1 MEADMDKDSLSIDDF
16 TLLKVV
22 GKGSYGTVMLARK
35 NDTQEVL
42 AIKMLKKT
50 YLKKR
55 KQEVHTKTERFILE
69 TIQHPFIVNLKYAFQ
84 NAEKLYF
91 CLEFCPGGE
100 LFFHLQRVENFDEE
114 VTRFYSAQMVLAL
127 EHLHKHDIIYRD
139 LKPENVLINND
150 GYIKLTDFGLAKD
163 NVVTDKDAMSFCG
176 TPEYLAP
183 EILEREG
190 HGKSVDWWSLASIIY
205 EMIVGLPPFY
215 EKDNREKLF
224 KQIKSGEPEYPDDMS
239 PACKDLLQ
247 NLFKK
252 DPADRLGGKEG
263 DATAIKE
270 HAWYSQVDWSILEEK
285 KIIPPFKPKL
295 DSDDDTKYIDNE
307 FTEMVPF
314 DSAADAGVL
323 EAGSL
328 TWKDFTYVGDDKMG
342 D

>member
-1 MEADMDKDSLSIDDF
+1 METEEKKLSIEDF

-35 NDTQEVL
+35 IDSGEVL
-42 AIKMLKKT
+42 AIKMLKKS

-55 KQEVHTKTERFILE
+55 KQEIHTKAERFILE
-69 TIQHPFIVNLKYAFQ
+69 TINHPFIVNLKYAFQ
-84 NAEKLYF
+84 NTEKLYF

-127 EHLHKHDIIYRD
+127 EHLHKNNVIYRD
-139 LKPENVLINND
+139 LKPENVLINTD
-150 GYIKLTDFGLAKD
+150 GYIKLTDFGLAKE
-163 NVVTDKDAMSFCG
+163 NVMTDKDAKSFCG

-183 EILEREG
+183 EILERKG
-190 HGKSVDWWSLASIIY
+190 HGKPVDWWSLASIIY

-224 KQIKSGEPEYPDDMS
+224 KEIKSGEPEYPDDMS
-239 PACKDLLQ
+239 PACRDLLEG
-247 NLFKK
+247 LFKK
-252 DPADRLGGKEG
+252 DPADRLGGSEG
-263 DATAIKE
+263 NADEIKS
-270 HAWYSQVDWSILEEK
+270 HPWYSQVDWDILKEK

-307 FTEMVPF
+307 FTEMLPM
-314 DSAADAGVL
+314 DSAADGTVL
-323 EAGSL
+323 DSGSM
-328 TWKDFTYVGDDKMG
+328 TWKDFSFDSNKMMT

>member
-1 MEADMDKDSLSIDDF
+1 MESEDKKLTIDDF

-35 NDTQEVL
+35 KDTQEVL
-42 AIKMLKKT
+42 AIKMLKKS

-55 KQEVHTKTERFILE
+55 KQEAHTKTERFILE
-69 TIQHPFIVNLKYAFQ
+69 TINHPFIVNLKYAFH

-91 CLEFCPGGE
+91 ALEFWPGGE

-127 EHLHKHDIIYRD
+127 EHLHKHDVIYRD
-139 LKPENVLINND
+139 LKPENVLINSD
-150 GYIKLTDFGLAKD
+150 GYIKLTDFGLAKE
-163 NVVTDKDAMSFCG
+163 NVISDKDAMSFWG

-183 EILEREG
+183 EILERKG
-190 HGKSVDWWSLASIIY
+190 HGKSVDWWSLGSIIY

-239 PACKDLLQ
+239 AACKDLLAG
-247 NLFKK
+247 LFKK
-252 DPADRLGGKEG
+252 DPSERLGGGSG
-263 DATAIKE
+263 DAQEIKD
-270 HAWYSQVDWSILEEK
+270 HPWYSQVDWEILLEK

-314 DSAADAGVL
+314 DSAADNKVL
-323 EAGSL
+323 ETGSL
-328 TWKDFTYVGDDKMG
+328 TWKNFSFDSNKMKV

>member
-1 MEADMDKDSLSIDDF
+1 MEADKKLSIDDF

-22 GKGSYGTVMLARK
+22 GKGSYGTVMLAKRK
-35 NDTQEVL
+35 ETDEVL
-42 AIKMLKKT
+42 AIKMLKKS

-55 KQEVHTKTERFILE
+55 KQEVHTQTERFILE
-69 TIQHPFIVNLKYAFQ
+69 TINHPFIVNLKYAFQ
-84 NAEKLYF
+84 NTEKLYF
-91 CLEFCPGGE
+91 CLEFWPGGE

-127 EHLHKHDIIYRD
+127 EHLHKHDVIYRD

-150 GYIKLTDFGLAKD
+150 GYIKLTDFGLAKE
-163 NVVTDKDAMSFCG
+163 NVVSDKDAASFCG

-183 EILEREG
+183 EILERTG
-190 HGKSVDWWSLASIIY
+190 HGKPVDWWSLGSIIY

-224 KQIKSGEPEYPDDMS
+224 KQIKSGEPEYPEDMT
-239 PACKDLLQ
+239 PEWQDLLKG
-247 NLFKK
+247 LFKK
-252 DPADRLGGKEG
+252 DPADRLGGKLGSADE
-263 DATAIKE
+263 IKN
-270 HAWYSQVDWSILEEK
+270 HPWYSQVDWDILKEK

-295 DSDDDTKYIDNE
+295 DGEDDTKYIDNE

-314 DSAADAGVL
+314 DSAADGTVL
-323 EAGSL
+323 ESGSM
-328 TWKDFTYVGDDKMG
+328 TWKDFSFDSNKMMC

>member
-1 MEADMDKDSLSIDDF
+1 MEEDKKLSIDDF

-22 GKGSYGTVMLARK
+22 GKGSYGTVMLAKRK
-35 NDTQEVL
+35 ETDEVL
-42 AIKMLKKT
+42 AIKMLKKS

-55 KQEVHTKTERFILE
+55 KQEVHTQTERFILE
-69 TIQHPFIVNLKYAFQ
+69 TINHPFIVNLKYAFQ
-84 NAEKLYF
+84 NTEKLYF
-91 CLEFCPGGE
+91 CLEFWPGGE

-127 EHLHKHDIIYRD
+127 EHLHKHDVIYRD

-150 GYIKLTDFGLAKD
+150 GYIKLTDFGLAKE
-163 NVVTDKDAMSFCG
+163 NVVSDKDAASFCG

-183 EILEREG
+183 EILERTG
-190 HGKSVDWWSLASIIY
+190 HGKPVDWWSLGSIIY

-224 KQIKSGEPEYPDDMS
+224 KQIKSGEPEYPEDMT
-239 PACKDLLQ
+239 PEWQDLLKG
-247 NLFKK
+247 LFKK
-252 DPADRLGGKEG
+252 DPADRLGGKLGNADE
-263 DATAIKE
+263 IKN
-270 HAWYSQVDWSILEEK
+270 HPWYSQVDWDILKEK

-295 DSDDDTKYIDNE
+295 DGDDDTKYIDNE

-314 DSAADAGVL
+314 DSAADGTVL
-323 EAGSL
+323 ESGSM
-328 TWKDFTYVGDDKMG
+328 TWKDFSFDSNKMMC

>member
-1 MEADMDKDSLSIDDF
+1 MDTDKKSLTIDDF

-35 NDTQEVL
+35 KDSSEVL
-42 AIKMLKKT
+42 AIKMLKKS

-55 KQEVHTKTERFILE
+55 KQETHTLSERWILE
-69 TIQHPFIVNLKYAFQ
+69 TINHPFIVNLKYAFQ
-84 NAEKLYF
+84 NTEKLYF
-91 CLEFCPGGE
+91 ALEFCPGGE

-127 EHLHKHDIIYRD
+127 EHLHKNNVIYRD
-139 LKPENVLINND
+139 LKPENVLIHND
-150 GYIKLTDFGLAKD
+150 GYIKLTDFGLAKE
-163 NVVTDKDAMSFCG
+163 NVINDKDAMSFCG

-183 EILEREG
+183 EILERKG
-190 HGKSVDWWSLASIIY
+190 HGKAVDWWSLASIIY

-239 PACKDLLQ
+239 APCKDLLQ
-247 NLFKK
+247 GLFKK
-252 DPADRLGGKEG
+252 DPAERIGGADGNADE
-263 DATAIKE
+263 IKN
-270 HAWYSQVDWSILEEK
+270 HPWYSAVDWDILMEK

-295 DSDDDTKYIDNE
+295 DGDDDTKYIDNE

-314 DSAADAGVL
+314 DSAADDQVL
-323 EAGSL
+323 ESGSM
-328 TWKDFTYVGDDKMG
+328 TWKDFTFEDNKMKV